1 MLSQKRRLPVGVL
14 LTLLV
19 GCVLALAPGCKLDS
33 PVTHEV
39 VAPEVPD
46 LSSPGQGVASPK
58 ITGDVEIVFK
68 GGKGQ
73 DSTQTEAKRAFL
85 SINAFEPSDGQ
96 AGHGSATYTVT
107 NEIGEVHR
115 QIVIELEGASVDPV
129 NAKAWYRGVVVSDT
143 KGCGGG
149 PDGGHT
155 TECPGDTAGC
165 GEDDHDHTEGG
176 CNSGGVDEGHDG
188 GCSGHSGMG
197 GSGGMGGPQ
206 VSGRNCRVGQYFVGK
221 AHDGGT
227 PGTNGDG
234 ITWKWF
240 DAANPNVPV
249 LGDLSTW
256 SHLCGKTIIGGN
268 IVVHTGIGRRAQT
281 ATD

>member
-1 MLSQKRRLPVGVL
+1 MSAQKWCLPVRALLAIIVSYVL
-14 LTLLV
+14 IM
-19 GCVLALAPGCKLDS
+19 APGCNLDS
-33 PVTHEV
+33 PLTNDAA
-39 VAPEVPD
+39 APGQPGE
-46 LSSPGQGVASPK
+46 SSPGQGVANPM
-58 ITGDVEIVFK
+58 ITGDVEIVWK

-73 DSTQTEAKRAFL
+73 DSTQAAEVRRAFL
-85 SINAFEPSDGQ
+85 YICAFEPAVNQ
-96 AGHGSATYTVT
+96 PGHGTAVYTVT
-107 NEIGEVHR
+107 NEIGEIHR
-115 QIVIELEGASVDPV
+115 QIVIELEGSRIDAL

-149 PDGGHT
+149 PDAGHS

-165 GEDDHDHTEGG
+165 GEDHDHTEGG

-188 GCSGHSGMG
+188 GCSSHSAMG

-249 LGDLSTW
+249 LEDLSTW
-256 SHLCGKTIIGGN
+256 SHLCAKTIISGN
-268 IVVHTGIGRRAQT
+268 IVVHTGTERPTRT
-281 ATD
+281 AGE